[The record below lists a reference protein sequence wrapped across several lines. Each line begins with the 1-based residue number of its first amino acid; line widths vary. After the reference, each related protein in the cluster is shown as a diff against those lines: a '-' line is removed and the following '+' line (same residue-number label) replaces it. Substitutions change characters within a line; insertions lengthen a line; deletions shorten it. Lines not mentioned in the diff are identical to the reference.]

1 MENRLKELKKATK
14 KLQILNQNQ
23 RANLIQK
30 IADAIENNIAK
41 IIEANAI
48 DLQNAKNLS
57 SALQDRLKLDEV
69 RIKALADGIRDI
81 AMLKDPIGKIRDG
94 WSAKSGLKIEKIGE

>member
-41 IIEANAI
+41 IEIE
-48 DLQNAKNLS
+48 
-57 SALQDRLKLDEV
+57 
-69 RIKALADGIRDI
+69 
-81 AMLKDPIGKIRDG
+81 
-94 WSAKSGLKIEKIGE
+94 